1 MSENLIRQIQN
12 ETLNN
17 NNLNQNDLKVLP
29 SNKNDIQSDIDNRIT
44 KLDLL
49 FEKLINSENYR
60 ENSELSSLYSRY
72 KYIKENYNFYISIND
87 NSEFENVKNRL
98 DDITKNVINFTKKE
112 PEKKQEEQLEVIEE
126 IEEPIEIINEEKV
139 PEPDESF
146 INKSIRKKELN
157 EMMEQCNIKIYN
169 LVTTI
174 NENKEYITKI
184 EKYLESNRQYLDPID
199 IYGYEKSI
207 QKRKEKILQEE
218 KDLEEANYESK
229 KIIKELN
236 ELNDI
241 NMAPTEVF
249 DNLKEQI
256 KLFKEQERIRSQLA
270 DLQEKVPEE
279 YYGDM
284 LNKSKKTNL

>member
-49 FEKLINSENYR
+49 FGKLINSENYR

-72 KYIKENYNFYISIND
+72 KYIKENYNFYISINN

-98 DDITKNVINFTKKE
+98 DDITKNIINFTKKE

-174 NENKEYITKI
+174 NENKGYITKI
-184 EKYLESNRQYLDPID
+184 EKYLESNRQYLDSID

-207 QKRKEKILQEE
+207 QKRKEKIIQEE

-249 DNLKEQI
+249 NNLKEQI
-256 KLFKEQERIRSQLA
+256 KLFKEQERIKSQLA